1 LRSGSNSNKRY
12 LIQYVSNFPCGYA
25 KLGFFLEQKEISF
38 HVAKF
43 LIVDKSCQN
52 YALTL
57 RPQVSA
63 DTIVARPAIP
73 EFAGTCVRT
82 PSIFL
87 FHHTFGLRML
97 KCTLP

>member
-1 LRSGSNSNKRY
+1 M
-12 LIQYVSNFPCGYA
+12 QY
-25 KLGFFLEQKEISF
+25 
-38 HVAKF
+38 F
-43 LIVDKSCQN
+43 LIIDKSCQN

-82 PSIFL
+82 PCIFL

-97 KCTLP
+97 KCALP